1 MHKLQTSEKLLDKS
15 KESVVEYNL
24 GVVMIRVAI
33 KNFILLFFLLSAAVY
48 MGRKFKKARYIN
60 SEQLKKYK
68 GVSK

>member
-1 MHKLQTSEKLLDKS
+1 
-15 KESVVEYNL
+15 
-24 GVVMIRVAI
+24 MIRVAI